1 MNRKLTI
8 ISGLPRSG
16 TSAMMQMLVAAD
28 MEVLTDDVRT
38 ADSDNPNG
46 YYELELVQKI
56 EHDKS
61 WLPSAQGKVLKMVSP
76 LLTHLPDE
84 FDYDIIF
91 MRRDLNEIIA
101 SQSKMIENRK
111 TNGTDLNNENLI
123 RTYKRHL
130 KDIYT
135 WMGPKT
141 NIRTIS
147 IQYQNLIKNP
157 NATAVSLVNFLDTP
171 LDTTAMAA
179 VIDAKLYRNRAI
191 QKELASA

>member
-1 MNRKLTI
+1 
-8 ISGLPRSG
+8 
-16 TSAMMQMLVAAD
+16 
-28 MEVLTDDVRT
+28 
-38 ADSDNPNG
+38 
-46 YYELELVQKI
+46 
-56 EHDKS
+56 
-61 WLPSAQGKVLKMVSP
+61 MVSP

-147 IQYQNLIKNP
+147 IQYQNLIKKP